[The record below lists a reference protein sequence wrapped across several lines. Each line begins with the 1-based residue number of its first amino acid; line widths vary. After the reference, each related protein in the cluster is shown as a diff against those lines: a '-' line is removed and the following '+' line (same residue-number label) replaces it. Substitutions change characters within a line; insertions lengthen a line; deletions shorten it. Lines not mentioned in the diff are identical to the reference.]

1 MAYNASQQKSPVCYD
16 LTCSQWQANYRNFRF
31 FFSTAKH
38 RDKFL
43 VECRGR
49 VAWMNDSMSR
59 RFHVRCDFAYLAV
72 VQLYMQIEGRGFLVV
87 DEENGIV
94 YDRPE
99 KVRVTPVWK
108 VNTDE

>member
-43 VECRGR
+43 MGCRER
-49 VAWMNDSMSR
+49 VAWLNDSMSR
-59 RFHVRCDFAYLAV
+59 RFHVRCDFAVLAV
-72 VQLYMQIEGRGFLVV
+72 VQLYLQIEGRGFLVV
-87 DEENGIV
+87 DEGKGIV
-94 YDRPE
+94 YDSAE
-99 KVRVTPVWK
+99 KVRIYSEWS
-108 VNTDE
+108 VNGDE

>member
-16 LTCSQWQANYRNFRF
+16 LTCSQWQAIYRNFRF

-59 RFHVRCDFAYLAV
+59 RFHVRCDCALLAV

-87 DEENGIV
+87 DEEMGVV
-94 YDRPE
+94 YDSAE
-99 KVRVTPVWK
+99 KVRITTAWK
-108 VNTDE
+108 VNPDE